1 MEEARACKDRGES
14 GCSLDAGRPRPNCS
28 SWISHSISMS
38 FNFLTDEMELIKPE
52 REERN
57 TITMKLL

>member
-1 MEEARACKDRGES
+1 MEEARAGKDRDES
-14 GCSLDAGRPRPNCS
+14 RRSLDAGRPHPNCS

-38 FNFLTDEMELIKPE
+38 FNFLTEEMELIKPE